1 MAMPATPGP
10 LVDDA
15 EDAYRAI
22 LYPWQWVEHL
32 DRPSSAAFDEEVFSV
47 DIVSR
52 TTPEQTRNRFHFVLE
67 LVVFNCGDARNIGF
81 ETRDELDPQ
90 HPDNTAHAHIYF
102 LGYRDLSTEQRK
114 AKARELADLCSRVGS

>member
-1 MAMPATPGP
+1 MAMPAGSGP

-32 DRPSSAAFDEEVFSV
+32 GRPSSAAFDEEVFSV
-47 DIVSR
+47 DLASR

-67 LVVFNCGDARNIGF
+67 LVAFKCGDARSIGF
-81 ETRDELDPQ
+81 ETRDEPDPL
-90 HPDNTAHAHIYF
+90 HPGNTAHAHVY
-102 LGYRDLSTEQRK
+102 LVGYSELSAKQRK
-114 AKARELADLCSRVGS
+114 ARARKLADQCWQVVV